1 MSWTH
6 STLLSSAPGVVLL
19 GGNSEESKSGMRQG
33 VALRSGGPAAPVL
46 LRDREGKGGRKGGQ
60 VKSD

>member
-1 MSWTH
+1 
-6 STLLSSAPGVVLL
+6 L

-33 VALRSGGPAAPVL
+33 VVLRSGGPAAPVL
-46 LRDREGKGGRKGGQ
+46 LRDGEGNGGREGGQ